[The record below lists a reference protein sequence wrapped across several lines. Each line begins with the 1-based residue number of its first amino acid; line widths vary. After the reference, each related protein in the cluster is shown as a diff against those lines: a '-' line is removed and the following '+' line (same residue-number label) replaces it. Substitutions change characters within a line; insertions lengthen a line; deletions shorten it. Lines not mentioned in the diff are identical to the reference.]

1 MLKRPP
7 KPVFILL
14 AQREG
19 FVAVYLVRIAGI
31 LHAGHARRNHHHFA
45 ELVLNDVGIVE
56 RRRGCAVKRGRERV
70 VHQSDL
76 ELQCPHRFLLSWL
89 YLFYDTTLHQ
99 KTANIF
105 ISSKSQD
112 GERFAIPEACVQRI
126 FHKKGFRFFSIFL
139 FAEELHSKF
148 FKSLSKKITSRYWNF
163 CRNAL

>member
-56 RRRGCAVKRGRERV
+56 RRVDVPSSVGGNA
-70 VHQSDL
+70 SFIN
-76 ELQCPHRFLLSWL
+76 PILSFSVL
-89 YLFYDTTLHQ
+89 TASFCLGYIYFYDTTLHQ
-99 KTANIF
+99 KT
-105 ISSKSQD
+105 Q
-112 GERFAIPEACVQRI
+112 
-126 FHKKGFRFFSIFL
+126 IFL
-139 FAEELHSKF
+139 
-148 FKSLSKKITSRYWNF
+148 
-163 CRNAL
+163 